1 LAYLFAEESQMSV
14 DGKVVAVTGVTA
26 GIGRTVA
33 RVFAER
39 GCRVVGC
46 GRRSDRGL
54 SLEEKIREAGGR
66 FTFVQADVTS
76 RDECRQFI
84 DAAVSEHGRIDV
96 LINNAGGSG
105 QWTTIDELEEKDF
118 DEILRL
124 NLHSALFCSQRAIE
138 HMCSSGDGGVILNVA
153 SVHAVLAVAR
163 TGAYN
168 AAKAGLVQLTKTIAI
183 EFIDRGIRANAIV
196 MGGAL
201 TPLSADGVR
210 QVTKIVKGADAD
222 PDFSQ
227 TLPRSLTGT
236 PLRDIATAMV
246 ALADDD
252 AVAITGAEIAID
264 QGQTAGSLYSEAI
277 FHALSGGWTTP
288 K

>member
-1 LAYLFAEESQMSV
+1 MSV

-46 GRRSDRGL
+46 GRRADRGI
-54 SLEEKIREAGGR
+54 SLEAKIREAGGR
-66 FTFVQADVTS
+66 FMFVQVDVTS

-105 QWTTIDELEEKDF
+105 RWTAIDELEEKAF
-118 DEILRL
+118 EEILRL
-124 NLHSALFCSQRAIE
+124 NLYSALFCSQRAIE
-138 HMCSSGDGGVILNVA
+138 HMCRRGEGGVILNVA
-153 SVHAVLAVAR
+153 SVQAVLAVAR
-163 TGAYN
+163 SGAYN

-183 EFIDRGIRANAIV
+183 EFIDRGIRANVIV

-210 QVTKIVKGADAD
+210 QVTKIVKGPDAE
-222 PDFSQ
+222 P
-227 TLPRSLTGT
+227 
-236 PLRDIATAMV
+236 
-246 ALADDD
+246 
-252 AVAITGAEIAID
+252 
-264 QGQTAGSLYSEAI
+264 
-277 FHALSGGWTTP
+277 
-288 K
+288 

>member
-1 LAYLFAEESQMSV
+1 M
-14 DGKVVAVTGVTA
+14 
-26 GIGRTVA
+26 
-33 RVFAER
+33 
-39 GCRVVGC
+39 
-46 GRRSDRGL
+46 
-54 SLEEKIREAGGR
+54 
-66 FTFVQADVTS
+66 FVQADVTS

-105 QWTTIDELEEKDF
+105 HWTAIDELEEKAF
-118 DEILRL
+118 EEILRL

-138 HMCSSGDGGVILNVA
+138 HMCRRGEGGVILNVA
-153 SVHAVLAVAR
+153 SVQAVLAVAR

-183 EFIDRGIRANAIV
+183 EFIDRGIRANVIV

-210 QVTKIVKGADAD
+210 QVTKIVKGPDAE

-227 TLPRSLTGT
+227 PLPRSLTGT

-277 FHALSGGWTTP
+277 FHALSGGWTTAG
-288 K
+288 